1 MYEIKN
7 FLENDD
13 IKVTNQKGN
22 IKIVEYMKDLSV
34 NPHTCITQYYA
45 ERMNVRKKQ
54 ALIELK
60 EDAYVT
66 SAGAMQWTLGNVQA
80 VTDVKGVGDFLG
92 KAIKGS
98 VTKESTVKPKYTGTG
113 LLMLEPTY
121 KHLLIEDIS
130 EWGFG
135 MVLDDGMFLACE
147 STVNYDVVMRSNISS
162 AMLGNQGLFSLKLSG
177 NGLAVLESPVP
188 REELI
193 EIELKNDVLR
203 IDGNFAVAWSDT
215 LEFTVEKSGKS
226 LIGSAV
232 SAEGF
237 VNVYKGTGKILLAPV
252 LSSSGYTMGTLG
264 AISTLSSGK

>member
-1 MYEIKN
+1 MYQINN
-7 FLENDD
+7 FLDNDD
-13 IKVTNQKGN
+13 IRVSSQKGN
-22 IKIVEYMKDLSV
+22 IKIIEYMTDLSV

-45 ERMNVRKKQ
+45 ARMNVRKRQ
-54 ALIELK
+54 TLIELNND
-60 EDAYVT
+60 EYIT

-98 VTKESTVKPKYTGTG
+98 ITKESTVKPKYAGTG

-121 KHLLIEDIS
+121 KHLLIEDLS
-130 EWGFG
+130 EWGSG

-147 STVNYDVVMRSNISS
+147 ANVKYDVIMRSNLSS
-162 AMLGNQGLFSLKLSG
+162 AILGNQGLFSLKLSG

-193 EIELKNDVLR
+193 EIELKDDVIR

-215 LEFTVEKSGKS
+215 LQFTVEKSGKS
-226 LIGSAV
+226 LVGSAI
-232 SAEGF
+232 SAEGL
-237 VNVYKGTGKILLAPV
+237 VNVYRGTGKILLAPV
-252 LSSSGYTMGTLG
+252 LSLSDYSVGTLG
-264 AISTLSSGK
+264 SVSSYTSGR

>member
-13 IKVTNQKGN
+13 VRISAQKGN
-22 IKIVEYMKDLSV
+22 IKIIEYTKDLSV

-45 ERMNVRKKQ
+45 AAMNVRKKQ
-54 ALIELK
+54 ALIELNN
-60 EDAYVT
+60 DSYVT
-66 SAGAMQWTLGNVQA
+66 SAGAMQWTLGDVQA
-80 VTDVKGVGDFLG
+80 VTDVKGVGDFIG

-130 EWGFG
+130 EWGSG

-147 STVNYDVVMRSNISS
+147 SSVKYNVVMRSNLSS
-162 AMLGNQGLFSLKLSG
+162 AVLGNQGLFSLKLSG
-177 NGLAVLESPVP
+177 EGFVVLESPVP

-193 EIELKNDVLR
+193 EINLKDDVVR

-215 LEFTVEKSGKS
+215 LDFTVEKSGKS
-226 LIGSAV
+226 LLGSAV

-237 VNVYKGTGKILLAPV
+237 VNVYRGTGKILIAPV
-252 LSSSGYTMGTLG
+252 LSSSAYTAG
-264 AISTLSSGK
+264 TLSSL

>member
-1 MYEIKN
+1 MYQIKN
-7 FLENDD
+7 FLDNDD
-13 IKVTNQKGN
+13 VRVAECKGN
-22 IKIVEYMKDLSV
+22 IKIVEYMSDLSV
-34 NPHTCITQYYA
+34 NLSTCVTQYYA
-45 ERMNVRKKQ
+45 SRMNVRKRQ
-54 ALIELK
+54 TLIELK
-60 EDAYVT
+60 DDEYIT

-98 VTKESTVKPKYTGTG
+98 VTKESTVKPKYKGNG

-121 KHLLIEDIS
+121 KHLLIEDLS
-130 EWGFG
+130 NWGSG

-147 STVNYDVVMRSNISS
+147 AKVNYDVIMRSNLSS
-162 AMLGNQGLFSLKLSG
+162 AVLGNQGLFSLKLSG

-193 EIELKNDVLR
+193 EIELQNDVIR
-203 IDGNFAVAWSDT
+203 IDGNYAVAWSDT

-226 LIGSAV
+226 LIGSAI

-237 VNVYKGTGKILLAPV
+237 VNVYRGTGKILLAPV
-252 LSSSGYTMGTLG
+252 LSPTAYTIGTMGGVGTYN
-264 AISTLSSGK
+264 SGK